1 MKTGTAS
8 ALIKYFELLAG
19 IAGIFCYYKNKKSIW
34 FAFAVFLVLLFGME
48 ALGGWYGKHKMY
60 VQNTNLYKW
69 IVTPVIM
76 TIHHVVYYTILNKK
90 FKPVVIGS
98 AIILLLVVLI
108 ENIYLG
114 KEHFYAVSV
123 ADSIYCIAVLFFG
136 LVYFFNLL
144 KKDEILYYK
153 KLMPFWFCMALL
165 VFYIGC
171 FPYLTFFN
179 SMAVFNKNSSSGY
192 VYRWI
197 FIILNYIMYLL
208 FTIGFICSKPKQ

>member
-19 IAGIFCYYKNKKSIW
+19 MAGIFCYYKNKKSIW

-69 IVTPVIM
+69 IVTPLIITM
-76 TIHHVVYYTILNKK
+76 YHAVYYTILSKK
-90 FKPVVIGS
+90 FKPIVMGS
-98 AIILLLVVLI
+98 AIILLFGVLI

-114 KEHFYAVSV
+114 KEHFYAVSIAQSVFCV
-123 ADSIYCIAVLFFG
+123 AILFFSMLYFFG
-136 LVYFFNLL
+136 LL
-144 KKDEILYYK
+144 KGHEILHFK
-153 KLMPFWFCMALL
+153 KLMPFWFCTGLL
-165 VFYIGC
+165 IFYLGC

-179 SMAVFNKNSSSGY
+179 SMAIAHNKSIAHA
-192 VYRWI
+192 YRWI
-197 FIILNYIMYLL
+197 FILLNYIMYLL
-208 FTIGFICSKPKQ
+208 FTLGFIWSKPKQ